1 MIWYGRDN
9 RMSDNEL
16 LLDFQKCSTLLGK
29 NETRFSRAM
38 KFATMSR
45 DSITRESGCMEVFV
59 TANIN
64 CMFMA
69 VLIPDEA

>member
-1 MIWYGRDN
+1 MNCYWIFKNVRPYQGRC
-9 RMSDNEL
+9 
-16 LLDFQKCSTLLGK
+16 QG

-38 KFATMSR
+38 KFAKMSR

-69 VLIPDEA
+69 VLMPDET